1 MDLFDLYA
9 RITLDTS
16 GYEKSVNDAKKKTKD
31 MSKSFDDAG
40 DDANDLKRPIGDLKI
55 EVKDVSRSANDA
67 SDGIDDMSRSMRNSQ
82 SAPTNMIQSLAD
94 VKAGFDI
101 VIQLAAVVV
110 TAVSNVVQSFFD
122 LADSTEPF
130 RENQAKLKTA
140 FESAGFTAEQA
151 QSAYKGLF
159 AILGDNDQ
167 ATEASQ
173 LLANLAGNA
182 EDLTAW
188 TSIAAG
194 VYGTFGDSL
203 PIEGLIEA
211 ANETARTGKV
221 VGVLADALNWVSI
234 SEDEFNNLLAACTS
248 ESEKNRLIMS
258 TLASTYDDASDAFY
272 RNNQTLVESREA
284 QSDAQTAINELGD
297 TAAQL
302 KTKIQS
308 DFSPA
313 IGEIL
318 TGFSDVIKG
327 APGAEEEL
335 SKAIGNLAETYA
347 EKLPKYF
354 DIGGRVVEA
363 ISKGM
368 IENTP
373 QIIGSMLSLM
383 NEMHKVVRSV
393 IIEIFKQIGI
403 SIVKGIGQGF
413 ESAIDWL
420 KGIFTGGAK
429 ELTDATKDELD
440 IHSPSGVFKDIGYN
454 MAAGMGEGWAS
465 AAPLVSRAVNADL
478 QSMGAEYG
486 GSSFGGQ
493 NLVINL
499 TAELD
504 GAVLSHK
511 MYSYNT
517 REIILR
523 GEPLVS
529 IG

>member
-16 GYEKSVNDAKKKTKD
+16 GYERSVNDATRRTRD
-31 MSKSFDDAG
+31 MSREFDDAS
-40 DDANDLKRPIGDLKI
+40 DDADALRRPIGDLRI
-55 EVKDVSRSANDA
+55 ELRDA
-67 SDGIDDMSRSMRNSQ
+67 GRAADDTSDGIDDMSRSMRNSQ
-82 SAPTNMIQSLAD
+82 SAPSNMIQSLAD

-101 VIQLAAVVV
+101 VIQLATAVV

-122 LADSTEPF
+122 LADSTEPY
-130 RENQAKLKTA
+130 RENQAKLNTA

-182 EDLTAW
+182 EDLTTW
-188 TSIAAG
+188 TNIAAG

-211 ANETARTGKV
+211 ANETARTGQV
-221 VGVLADALNWVSI
+221 TGVLADALNWVSI
-234 SEDEFNNLLAACTS
+234 NEDEFNNLLAACTT

-258 TLASTYDDASDAFY
+258 TLASTYDGASDSFY
-272 RNNQTLVESREA
+272 RNNQTLVKSRETQA
-284 QSDAQTAINELGD
+284 DAQTAMNELGN

-318 TGFSDVIKG
+318 KGFSDVIKG

-335 SKAIGNLAETYA
+335 SKAIGNLAETLA
-347 EKLPKYF
+347 EKMPTYF
-354 DIGGRVVEA
+354 DIGGDVLTA
-363 ISKGM
+363 ISNGL
-368 IENTP
+368 IENMPTF
-373 QIIGSMLSLM
+373 IDTGISLLGDM
-383 NEMHKVVRSV
+383 GVAFRDVTF
-393 IIEIFKQIGI
+393 EIFKQIGI
-403 SIVKGIGQGF
+403 SIVEGIGNGF
-413 ESAIDWL
+413 TSAIGWL
-420 KGIFTGGAK
+420 KGIFTGGA
-429 ELTDATKDELD
+429 EEVADATKDELD

-465 AAPLVSRAVNADL
+465 ASPSISRVVNSDL
-478 QSMGAEYG
+478 QSIGYSGGA
-486 GSSFGGQ
+486 SFGGQ
-493 NLVINL
+493 NFVINL
-499 TAELD
+499 TAEID
-504 GAVLSHK
+504 GAVLSRK
-511 MYSYNT
+511 MYSYSSRENT
-517 REIILR
+517 LR
-523 GEPLVS
+523 GESLVS